1 MSRFCFLV
9 FLSPANLPQK
19 FRESSTWSIRR
30 IRHRKRATSTRS
42 AAAVVVSTSRK
53 HPPTGCMP
61 DGVSKCRFSSL
72 FIKTPW
78 SRVPCWF
85 LSQYPSVPRGE
96 VRALGVSD
104 AEFRRSCLS
113 TSNFQTR
120 SWDSTARVCLFRSNR
135 LQSRQ
140 VITLSFFTAV
150 GRMIH
155 QKGNKHVKAAR
166 AETAKHRRITVSGY
180 ATYAHRTTPV
190 AHRG

>member
-120 SWDSTARVCLFRSNR
+120 SWDLTARVCLFRSNR
-135 LQSRQ
+135 LQESASDY
-140 VITLSFFTAV
+140 SFVFHCC
-150 GRMIH
+150 G
-155 QKGNKHVKAAR
+155 QNDSSKG
-166 AETAKHRRITVSGY
+166 
-180 ATYAHRTTPV
+180 
-190 AHRG
+190 